1 MGFRTTDRYGGRDQY
16 GDVADIPAVVDG
28 LLAELETEQFE
39 EPDDEHAEV
48 SVGFGDWSL
57 SVHVSGLV
65 SLHDN
70 SWIGPGGKVGKP
82 IPALHR
88 WATTRKAVA
97 GMLAMLAR
105 GEVEALRAKP
115 GWVRREQLPAG
126 KGREFFRR
134 RS

>member
-1 MGFRTTDRYGGRDQY
+1 MGFRTTGRYGGRDRH
-16 GDVADIPAVVDG
+16 GDDADIPAVVDA
-28 LLAELETEQFE
+28 LLEELEAEQFE
-39 EPDDEHAEV
+39 KPDDEHAEV
-48 SVGFGDWSL
+48 SIGFGDWSL
-57 SVHVSGLV
+57 SVHISGLV

-70 SWIGPGGKVGKP
+70 SWIGPGGKLGTP
-82 IPALHR
+82 IPVLHR

-115 GWVRREQLPAG
+115 GWVRREELPAR
-126 KGREFFRR
+126 KGSDFFRR